1 MKDIKRRRILVIGS
15 TNIDYVTR
23 TERLPVLGESVTDGV
38 FKQTF
43 GGKGSNQAFAA
54 ARSSLPADKGGCGA
68 DFMTALGT
76 DASSI
81 ELFRLMGE
89 SGLGTDLVDRK
100 PDYTT
105 GTALIMIDAQGH
117 NYLSVAPGANYTIT
131 AERIRAVK
139 DRIAA
144 AAMVLVQYEIPR
156 DALVEILTI
165 AGRAGVPRV
174 FNFAPA
180 RDFSFD
186 ASTIPEYLIVNEVE
200 FQQLFGADPER
211 LLPKPASAG
220 PASAGAAS
228 ASQAQPRTVPAPE
241 LLPLA
246 KDFPLVLV
254 TLGAAGVAVFRRGV
268 PGERYAAL
276 PAKPVDTTGAGDT
289 FCGAFTVAVSEGKDL
304 AAAIRFGQGAAA
316 LSVQVFGALPSV
328 PFRKDIDRYL
338 EEHR

>member
-1 MKDIKRRRILVIGS
+1 V
-15 TNIDYVTR
+15 
-23 TERLPVLGESVTDGV
+23 
-38 FKQTF
+38 
-43 GGKGSNQAFAA
+43 A
-54 ARSSLPADKGGCGA
+54 
-68 DFMTALGT
+68 
-76 DASSI
+76 
-81 ELFRLMGE
+81 
-89 SGLGTDLVDRK
+89 LVDRK

-131 AERIRAVK
+131 AERIRSVK

-165 AGRAGVPRV
+165 AGKAGVPRV

-186 ASTIPEYLIVNEVE
+186 AATIPEYLIVNEVE
-200 FQQLFGADPER
+200 FQQLFGADPEG

-220 PASAGAAS
+220 AASANPAKAGPASAGP
-228 ASQAQPRTVPAPE
+228 SQPQPGPSPE

-246 KDFPLVLV
+246 KDFPLVIV
-254 TLGAAGVAVFRRGV
+254 TLGAAGVGVFRRGV
-268 PGERYAAL
+268 PGESYAAF

-289 FCGAFTVAVSEGKDL
+289 FCGAFTVAISEGKDL
-304 AAAIRFGQGAAA
+304 SAAIRFGQGAAA

-328 PFRKDIDRYL
+328 PYRKDIDRFL
-338 EEHR
+338 EAQS